1 MESGILWA
9 AGFGNRSHGLL
20 PVPVDS
26 AVHGAEKR
34 GAAGRN
40 GICPGDVGDLC
51 PVPAPGG
58 SFASQDDGRSG
69 GVPGDVPDRPEELR
83 AESLSRADIFSLHR
97 FAGAVAEMVYDN
109 LYYFI
114 GNTDYMTARPDL
126 SFALYVGVCGI
137 YLAAELLFMGSVSG
151 LF

>member
-34 GAAGRN
+34 DAAGRN
-40 GICPGDVGDLC
+40 GICPGD
-51 PVPAPGG
+51 GG
-58 SFASQDDGRSG
+58 IYVLFLRLEGLSLRRMMGALAVFLVMCRT
-69 GVPGDVPDRPEELR
+69 DRRNYGQKAFLVQTF
-83 AESLSRADIFSLHR
+83 FSLHR

-114 GNTDYMTARPDL
+114 GNTDYMAAHPDL

>member
-1 MESGILWA
+1 M
-9 AGFGNRSHGLL
+9 
-20 PVPVDS
+20 
-26 AVHGAEKR
+26 
-34 GAAGRN
+34 
-40 GICPGDVGDLC
+40 
-51 PVPAPGG
+51 
-58 SFASQDDGRSG
+58 
-69 GVPGDVPDRPEELR
+69 PDRPEELR
-83 AESLSRADIFSLHR
+83 AEGLSRADIFSLHR